1 MSEKLGDAILYLRTD
16 DSGLDTGLAKGEAKA
31 EASAAKLKRTG
42 ESMASVGAKLSM
54 AMTLP
59 LAALAAE
66 AVPAAIESQQALGQV
81 EAALTSM
88 GPKAGRTSEQLQDL
102 ASHLQDISTF
112 DDDDIL
118 KSVTSNMLTFGNVS
132 GEAFDRAQ
140 LAAVNLS
147 ARLGQ
152 DLQSSAIQVG
162 KALNDPVKGVT
173 ALQRVGVSFTES
185 QKDQIK
191 AMVEAGDVA
200 GAQAIILGE
209 LEKQFAG
216 AAEAQRKATPDAA
229 MQQQWRTFQE
239 VLGGIALKFLP
250 PLTSAATSLLE
261 GFNALSPGTQ
271 TFVAGLLATAAAA
284 GPLLMITG
292 GLVTGVGRLLPVLTS
307 LGPAFTIL
315 EGGFRVAI
323 SLLPNLGRALMVLG
337 ANPVF
342 LTIAAL
348 VAGVYLAWQNWE
360 KIKPIIDAVGAA
372 VSQWWNGNVQP
383 IIDAVAPKIKELV
396 GIFQEYFGKQIGN
409 VIKLVTAL
417 FNGDFRGAW
426 NAMQSIVSTA
436 INAAWKVFQTFAP
449 NVAGTLKAMAQQMV
463 TSGRE
468 IIQGLVN
475 GISANAQAVWN
486 ALKSVVLSGI
496 NKIRDFLGIRSPS
509 LLFKEMGGHITDGL
523 ALGILSGLPAVEEA
537 MDTLGKAVADTSSWT
552 VDIEP
557 PNIDFQ
563 VPDRAPTRSR
573 TAGRESQGK
582 SGGKEE
588 LDPATENS
596 WREGFQRTFSDG
608 VKAALK
614 GDFGS
619 FFSNFIDNMFS
630 RTLDNVL
637 NSIGG
642 SLADM
647 IGGLLG
653 GAGGGAGG
661 GIGGLLG
668 GLFGG
673 GGSAGGM
680 GGILSSIF
688 AGGFATGGMVPTGKF
703 AIVGEKGPE
712 PIISTPR
719 GALVRPNSSMSSG
732 NMRPATPS
740 VTLNIPINAAGADP
754 AALER
759 VRDSIDRLR
768 SDLPSLAVGAVQEAG
783 ERGIMATGK
792 WR

>member
-284 GPLLMITG
+284 GPLLMITS

-307 LGPAFTIL
+307 LGPAFTLL

-426 NAMQSIVSTA
+426 NAMQSIVTTA
-436 INAAWKVFQTFAP
+436 INAAWKVIAAFAP
-449 NVAGTLKAMAQQMV
+449 NVTNAMRDLYNGVKGWLQDRLGAV
-463 TSGRE
+463 FDWVRGK
-468 IIQGLVN
+468 IQ
-475 GISANAQAVWN
+475 
-486 ALKSVVLSGI
+486 
-496 NKIRDFLGIRSPS
+496 
-509 LLFKEMGGHITDGL
+509 
-523 ALGILSGLPAVEEA
+523 
-537 MDTLGKAVADTSSWT
+537 AVADKFKWLWDVVVGHSYVPDLVDGVASEFARLDS
-552 VDIEP
+552 VMVNPAIAAADAVSEAFRDIEP

-563 VPDRAPTRSR
+563 MPDRVPTRSR

-582 SGGKEE
+582 PGGKEE

-653 GAGGGAGG
+653 GTGGGAGG

-680 GGILSSIF
+680 GGILSSLF

-732 NMRPATPS
+732 EMRPATPS